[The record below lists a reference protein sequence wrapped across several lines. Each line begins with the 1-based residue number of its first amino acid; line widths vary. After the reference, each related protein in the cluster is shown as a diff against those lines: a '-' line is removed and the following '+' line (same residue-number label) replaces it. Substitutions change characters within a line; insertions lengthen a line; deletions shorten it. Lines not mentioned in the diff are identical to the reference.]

1 MWRFVRERA
10 PSGFRHAKCLK
21 EEVRRRNKRSGAG
34 DAGRTMREARAMT
47 GGRTGRR
54 SLPGALLLL
63 ASFLVPLACDLTLT
77 LEPETYASLDAAERA
92 AADRIYAQLQLY
104 DARLQ
109 AVSGARHTLG
119 PLAIDRELVD
129 VSVHELW
136 VMANIGDDRV
146 HLSVWENLTAG
157 QRAEFARWF
166 GEGVEAAAARYG
178 YTFYEF
184 IALHLAGVQTVFA
197 VQGVDWVYRH
207 RNLFNVDRD
216 AQRLVDTYLAE
227 MNTNLLSYAWA
238 TCASIRAAGDA
249 RFGAW
254 YSMDGYGSHVRE
266 LTNPEDPS
274 GQIYMICKHLE
285 QAEIRRQTF
294 NSSFLAEIEML
305 EMQRAADG
313 AAVIE

>member
-1 MWRFVRERA
+1 
-10 PSGFRHAKCLK
+10 
-21 EEVRRRNKRSGAG
+21 
-34 DAGRTMREARAMT
+34 MT
-47 GGRTGRR
+47 EGRTGRR
-54 SLPGALLLL
+54 SLAGVLLLVALFL
-63 ASFLVPLACDLTLT
+63 APLGCDLTLT
-77 LEPETYASLDAAERA
+77 LDPEAYASLDATERA
-92 AADRIYAQLQLY
+92 AADRIFAQVQAY

-109 AVSGARHTLG
+109 AVTGSRATLG
-119 PLAIDRELVD
+119 PVAIDRELVD

-136 VMANIGDDRV
+136 VMVNIGDDRL

-157 QRAEFARWF
+157 QRAEFASWF

-178 YTFYEF
+178 AMFYEF
-184 IALHLAGVQTVFA
+184 VALHLAGVQTVFA

-227 MNTNLLSYAWA
+227 MNTNLLSYAWS
-238 TCASIRAAGDA
+238 TCAAIRAAGDA

-254 YSMDGYGSHVRE
+254 YSMEGYGAHVRE
-266 LTNPEDPS
+266 LTNPEDPA

-294 NSSFLAEIEML
+294 NSNFLAEIEML
-305 EMQRAADG
+305 ESQRAADG
-313 AAVIE
+313 AAALD